1 MKNTMS
7 LRAPGK
13 DAAVKAPFPAWRA
26 KIGRYYFPILIL
38 SLLLVSAVS
47 LTLGKYPV
55 PLQKMAMFFFDRIFH
70 TAYLSSDTSKLLKN
84 LLIDIRLPRI
94 MAALLI
100 GASLSVSGASFQ
112 AMFVNPLVSPSL
124 LGVLAGASFG
134 ASMAMVFFE
143 NWIAVQVCTFV
154 FGFAA
159 VLISVGMAKMYKG
172 NTVLL
177 LVLGGV
183 ISSALFT
190 SLLSVVKYLA
200 DPYNQLPAITHW
212 LMGGLALVDMRTL
225 AVVAVPQLAAIILTA
240 LFSGYLNA
248 LSMGDEEAKA
258 LGVPV
263 ELIRMFLIFLATL
276 MSALTVVM
284 AGMIGWV
291 GLIIPHIAR
300 MLVGPDN
307 KVLIPASALIG
318 AMYLVVVD
326 DVSRLLFN
334 IEIPIGI
341 TTSLVGIPFFAVV
354 LRKTRRGWA

>member
-1 MKNTMS
+1 M
-7 LRAPGK
+7 
-13 DAAVKAPFPAWRA
+13 
-26 KIGRYYFPILIL
+26 KIGRAYFPTLVACLIG
-38 SLLLVSAVS
+38 VSAIS

-55 PLQKMAMFFFDRIFH
+55 PIRDMVLFFSHKTLHVGHLDPEK
-70 TAYLSSDTSKLLKN
+70 AGLLKN
-84 LLIDIRLPRI
+84 LLIQIRLPRI
-94 MAALLI
+94 IAALLI

-134 ASMAMVFFE
+134 AAMAMVFFKS
-143 NWIAVQVCTFV
+143 WLAVQVSTFV
-154 FGFAA
+154 FGFLA
-159 VLISVGMAKMYKG
+159 VLISVGMARMYKG

-183 ISSALFT
+183 ISGALFT
-190 SLLSVVKYLA
+190 SLLSIIKYVA
-200 DPYNQLPAITHW
+200 DPYNQLPAITQW
-212 LMGGLALVDMRTL
+212 LMGGLSLVDMSTL
-225 AVVAVPQLAAIILTA
+225 GFVAIPQLGSIILTA

-248 LSMGDEEAKA
+248 LSMGDEEARA
-258 LGVPV
+258 LGIPV
-263 ELIRMFLIFLATL
+263 EWIRILLIFLATV
-276 MSALTVVM
+276 MSALTVVL

-307 KVLIPASALIG
+307 KILIPASALIG
-318 AMYLVVVD
+318 ALYLIVVD

-334 IEIPIGI
+334 VEIPIGI
-341 TTSLVGIPFFAVV
+341 TTSLVGIPFFAII